1 MNAIKPISFHRPAP
15 VVPTL
20 TYPPSGEK
28 TWQQLYHN
36 ELWLRTVYT
45 YRTLRARQVVS
56 ELDERH
62 LDQLRRIE
70 SVVLDK
76 AVADRPVERQFGCQ
90 SVARLLVPSVNDVE
104 LEVELQGF
112 SIAGA
117 TISKGPIGVE
127 HRSVTLIVQLQVS
140 AEGDLRFPARIS
152 GDRDDQLELTFIGA
166 PYRSHRG

>member
-56 ELDERH
+56 DLDERH
-62 LDQLRRIE
+62 LEQLRRIE

-76 AVADRPVERQFGCQ
+76 AIPDRPIERQFSCQ
-90 SVARLLVPSVNDVE
+90 GVARLLVPSVNDVE

-117 TISKGPIGVE
+117 TISKAPIGVE
-127 HRSVTLIVQLQVS
+127 HRSVTLICRLQLS
-140 AEGDLRFPARIS
+140 EEGDLRFPARIS
-152 GDRDDQLELTFIGA
+152 ADRDNQLELTFIGA